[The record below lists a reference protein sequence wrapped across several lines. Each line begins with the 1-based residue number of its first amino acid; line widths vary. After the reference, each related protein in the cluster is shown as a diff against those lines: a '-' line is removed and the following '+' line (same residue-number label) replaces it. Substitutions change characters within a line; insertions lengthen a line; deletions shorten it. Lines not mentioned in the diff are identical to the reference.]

1 MQKTVIA
8 TLLSALLL
16 MSATSVQ
23 ADETAVSI
31 LREGSQPSTPADA
44 KYFTGRARVDS
55 RFQRSEPA
63 RIGGGLVTFEA
74 GARTAWHS
82 HPLGQ
87 TLIVTAG
94 TGWVQHW
101 GGAVQEFREGDVV
114 WIPPEVK
121 HWHGATAT
129 TGMAHFAVSEYL
141 NGKSVVWMEKVS
153 EEQYLAK

>member
-1 MQKTVIA
+1 MQKTAITA
-8 TLLSALLL
+8 MLSGFLL
-16 MSATSVQ
+16 MPATSVQ
-23 ADETAVSI
+23 ADDPTVSI
-31 LREGSQPSTPADA
+31 LRVGSQPSVPADA
-44 KYFTGRARVDS
+44 KYFTGVARVDS

-63 RIGGGLVTFEA
+63 KISGGLVTFEP

-87 TLIVTAG
+87 TLIVTSG
-94 TGWVQHW
+94 VGWVQSW

-129 TGMAHFAVSEYL
+129 TGMSHFAVSESL
-141 NGKSVVWMEKVS
+141 NGKSVVWMDKVS
-153 EEQYLAK
+153 DEQYLAK

>member
-1 MQKTVIA
+1 MQKAAIA
-8 TLLSALLL
+8 SMLSALFL
-16 MSATSVQ
+16 MPAVSVQ
-23 ADETAVSI
+23 ADESAISI

-44 KYFTGRARVDS
+44 RYFTGTARVDS

-63 RIGGGLVTFEA
+63 RIGGGLVTFEL

-94 TGWVQHW
+94 AGWVQHW
-101 GGAVQEFREGDVV
+101 GGAIQEFSVGDVV
-114 WIPPEVK
+114 WIPPGVK

-129 TGMAHFAVSEYL
+129 TGMAHFAVSESL
-141 NGKSVVWMEKVS
+141 NGKSVDWMEKVTQ
-153 EEQYLAK
+153 EQYLAK

>member
-1 MQKTVIA
+1 MQKAAISTM
-8 TLLSALLL
+8 LSALLL
-16 MSATSVQ
+16 MPAVSARANES
-23 ADETAVSI
+23 AISI

-44 KYFTGRARVDS
+44 RYFTGTARVDS
-55 RFQRSEPA
+55 RFQRTEPA
-63 RIGGGLVTFEA
+63 QIGGGLVTFEA

-101 GGAVQEFREGDVV
+101 GGAIQEFSVGDVV
-114 WIPPEVK
+114 WIPPAVK

-129 TGMAHFAVSEYL
+129 TGMAHFAVSESL
-141 NGKSVVWMEKVS
+141 NGKSVAWMEKVTQ
-153 EEQYLAK
+153 EQYLAQ